1 MLTKTFLSITA
12 TAVVSLGLL
21 AGVSAPAHSTQV
33 SDSASVLSAKK
44 KPAAKKKA
52 AAKKPAVKQ
61 VSKKAAKKAK
71 KAAKKAKKKA
81 AKKAAQCKTKKQK
94 KTAKCKKAKKPAIPT
109 APRGNWTT
117 VGATDLGVAPAANMI
132 LNPMGRPILT
142 LHSYNGSIFY
152 GMGNYDVNAGGAAGI
167 SVASYS
173 PSSGWSTLLSGFAT
187 EEINTFRNYGGKLY
201 TPNVDPSSGYTSGQV
216 FASNASGAWSPSPST
231 GSISAEHVFD
241 VAVVSHGI
249 YVAGSSNSGAATLW
263 RSTNGGASW
272 TIANTWVDAT
282 PADRDGYERY
292 YWIGVIGND
301 IYIQADRG
309 TKGTQIPPLQKFNG
323 TSWSNVSGSICSSN
337 LGSRVRQASYVLSAD
352 NKIWCVNSQWGRW
365 PSALEV
371 FDGAGTS
378 YPVIGLD
385 ARSITKAPNG
395 SVYVLGIAT
404 DGKPCIYKIIA
415 GTLTP
420 QLVWKPT
427 FDTWISVDSGLA
439 VLDGYAYMAQNQTE
453 PHLVRVPLG
462 G

>member
-1 MLTKTFLSITA
+1 MLAKTFLSITT
-12 TAVVSLGLL
+12 TAVVPLGLL

-263 RSTNGGASW
+263 RSLQTLGL
-272 TIANTWVDAT
+272 TLLQ
-282 PADRDGYERY
+282 P
-292 YWIGVIGND
+292 IGTDMSV
-301 IYIQADRG
+301 
-309 TKGTQIPPLQKFNG
+309 T
-323 TSWSNVSGSICSSN
+323 
-337 LGSRVRQASYVLSAD
+337 
-352 NKIWCVNSQWGRW
+352 
-365 PSALEV
+365 
-371 FDGAGTS
+371 
-378 YPVIGLD
+378 IGL
-385 ARSITKAPNG
+385 ASLETTSMSKRIGGPRVLRSLRYRN
-395 SVYVLGIAT
+395 S
-404 DGKPCIYKIIA
+404 
-415 GTLTP
+415 
-420 QLVWKPT
+420 
-427 FDTWISVDSGLA
+427 
-439 VLDGYAYMAQNQTE
+439 MA
-453 PHLVRVPLG
+453 PLG
-462 G
+462 QTFPGVFAAVTWAAECGRPATFFRLTIKSGV